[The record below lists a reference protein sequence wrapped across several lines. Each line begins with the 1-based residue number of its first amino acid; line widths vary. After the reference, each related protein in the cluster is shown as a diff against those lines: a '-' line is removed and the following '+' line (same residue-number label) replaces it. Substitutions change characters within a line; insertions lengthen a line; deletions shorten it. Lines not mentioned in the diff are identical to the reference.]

1 MESEIK
7 LSLFSGD
14 MIVYVEYPRGLKKKK
29 KKTPFKTNRWVQQG
43 SRILDKHTKINYI
56 PV

>member
-29 KKTPFKTNRWVQQG
+29 KKHLSKQIGEFSKVVG
-43 SRILDKHTKINYI
+43 Y
-56 PV
+56 

>member
-14 MIVYVEYPRGLKKKK
+14 MIVYVEYPRGLKKKN
-29 KKTPFKTNRWVQQG
+29 FQN
-43 SRILDKHTKINYI
+43 
-56 PV
+56 

>member
-7 LSLFSGD
+7 LPLFSGD
-14 MIVYVEYPRGLKKKK
+14 MIVYIENPRGLKKKANK
-29 KKTPFKTNRWVQQG
+29 PFKTNRWVQQG
-43 SRILDKHTKINYI
+43 SKIWDKPTKINYI

>member
-14 MIVYVEYPRGLKKKK
+14 MIVYLENPRGLKKK
-29 KKTPFKTNRWVQQG
+29 QQ
-43 SRILDKHTKINYI
+43 IFQN
-56 PV
+56 

>member
-14 MIVYVEYPRGLKKKK
+14 MIVYVEYLGDLKKKK
-29 KKTPFKTNRWVQQG
+29 KTFQN
-43 SRILDKHTKINYI
+43 
-56 PV
+56 

>member
-29 KKTPFKTNRWVQQG
+29 KNLSKLIGEFSKVVG
-43 SRILDKHTKINYI
+43 Y
-56 PV
+56 

>member
-14 MIVYVEYPRGLKKKK
+14 MIVYLENPRGLKKK
-29 KKTPFKTNRWVQQG
+29 QQQ
-43 SRILDKHTKINYI
+43 TFQN
-56 PV
+56 